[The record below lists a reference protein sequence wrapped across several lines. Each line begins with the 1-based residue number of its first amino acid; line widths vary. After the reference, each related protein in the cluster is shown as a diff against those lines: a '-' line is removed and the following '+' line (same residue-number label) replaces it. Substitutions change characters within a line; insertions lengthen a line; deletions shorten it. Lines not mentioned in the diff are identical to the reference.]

1 MLKNTMNLFRGVSNI
16 PARTFVSTRAPG
28 FIATLATKAPSA
40 EEIKNEKKLV
50 TQKKKELTKLSTKLT
65 KEKTSLKKLQQKV
78 KEESKKLDVKIK
90 AREQK
95 EKEAALKHH
104 KKISGYTF
112 FIKENKGDSLVNS
125 AAKWNSLSE
134 IEKDSYSRKADSYN
148 EEVAQKF
155 APRPKK
161 PVEGYALYV
170 KENYVNDGRSVPEI
184 SKELGLQWKLLSADE
199 KSKYKISQSLKDD
212 YGKKLEKWT
221 QERLRAYQES
231 K

>member
-1 MLKNTMNLFRGVSNI
+1 MYSAARSDTLFLGGEKVSGDDIRNQNVLAAQSVANVVKSSLGPVGLDKMLVDDIGDVTVTNDG
-16 PARTFVSTRAPG
+16 
-28 FIATLATKAPSA
+28 AT
-40 EEIKNEKKLV
+40 I
-50 TQKKKELTKLSTKLT
+50 LSL
-65 KEKTSLKKLQQKV
+65 
-78 KEESKKLDVKIK
+78 LDVQHPAGKILVEL
-90 AREQK
+90 AQQQ
-95 EKEAALKHH
+95 EAALKHH